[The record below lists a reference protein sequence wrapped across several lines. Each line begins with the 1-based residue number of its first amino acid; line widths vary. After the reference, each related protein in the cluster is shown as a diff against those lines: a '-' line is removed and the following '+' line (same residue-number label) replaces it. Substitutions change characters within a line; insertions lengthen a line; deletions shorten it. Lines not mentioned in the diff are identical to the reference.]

1 MASKKER
8 KEEARAQRLKKAE
21 AERRR
26 KRRNRLIYWGS
37 GVLVVLLI
45 AVFIVTQG
53 AADKAASKKVAD
65 SISKLLAAA
74 PADAKTAGCS
84 KVSEVDPYSPPGR
97 DHDHIGSGTSPTAP
111 SLATYAS
118 LPATSGPHDQA
129 PQDAGAYTTPPDVF
143 KAIHSLEHG
152 AVVFWYDPSTPPAA
166 LAADTAAVNKY
177 LDHVVM
183 APYDYPGNGKASTLP
198 TGTSF
203 ALTSWHKLQTCKLV
217 PAPSVLVDFMSK
229 YRWPTLGGGP
239 FQGSTDPKL
248 EKGSPI

>member
-1 MASKKER
+1 MATKKQR
-8 KEEARAQRLKKAE
+8 KDEARTQKLAKAE

-26 KRRNRLIYWGS
+26 IKRNRIIYWLS
-37 GVLVVLLI
+37 GVLVVVLLAGFVMI
-45 AVFIVTQG
+45 QNAS
-53 AADKAASKKVAD
+53 DKAASKKTAD
-65 SISKLLAAA
+65 SMAKLLAAA
-74 PADAKTAGCS
+74 PADAKTADCS
-84 KVSEVDPYSPPGR
+84 TVSEVKPYAPSSR

-111 SLATYAS
+111 SLATYPS
-118 LPATSGPHDQA
+118 VPPTSGPHDEA
-129 PQDAGAYTTPPDVF
+129 PQDAGALTTAPSIY

-177 LDHVVM
+177 VDHVVM
-183 APYDYPGNGKASTLP
+183 APYDYPGNGSASSLP
-198 TGTSF
+198 SGTTF
-203 ALTSWHKLQTCKLV
+203 ALTAWHKLQTCKLV